1 MLEMQQL
8 EQSIATERTAAE
20 ALQAAADAVIAAD
33 GAQTAA
39 PKRMKKPSSSAA
51 AEVAAAQQQ
60 SSVTSLAGRALEDD
74 TAAAAAAAVAEGT
87 RLEAVAKAT
96 VRIGLDIA
104 SRRVGFLLIGD
115 VIEVLEVQQGRVRFA
130 HGWASLVTPSGI
142 TNLVPTEAEPTVLP
156 PNLDEA

>member
-1 MLEMQQL
+1 MQQL

-39 PKRMKKPSSSAA
+39 PKRMKKPSSSAVSA
-51 AEVAAAQQQ
+51 AAAAQQQ
-60 SSVTSLAGRALEDD
+60 SSVTSLAGSALEDD

-104 SRRVGFLLIGD
+104 STRVGFLLIGD

>member
-39 PKRMKKPSSSAA
+39 PKRMKKPSSSAVSA
-51 AEVAAAQQQ
+51 AAAAQQQ

-74 TAAAAAAAVAEGT
+74 TAAAAAAAVAIGT

-104 SRRVGFLLIGD
+104 STRVGFLLIGD

>member
-1 MLEMQQL
+1 
-8 EQSIATERTAAE
+8 
-20 ALQAAADAVIAAD
+20 
-33 GAQTAA
+33 
-39 PKRMKKPSSSAA
+39 
-51 AEVAAAQQQ
+51 
-60 SSVTSLAGRALEDD
+60 
-74 TAAAAAAAVAEGT
+74 VAEGT

-104 SRRVGFLLIGD
+104 STRVGFLLIGD